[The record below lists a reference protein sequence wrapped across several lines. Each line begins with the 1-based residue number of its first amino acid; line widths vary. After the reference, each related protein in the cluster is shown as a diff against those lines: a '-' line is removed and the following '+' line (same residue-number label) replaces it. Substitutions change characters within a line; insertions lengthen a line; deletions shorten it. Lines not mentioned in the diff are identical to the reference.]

1 MEATRTPRLA
11 PYLVV
16 ANARELV
23 KFVET
28 ALGGTLSFEMEG
40 IGGRLEHAELR
51 IADSLLMVADAP
63 PGRPPFPAM
72 LHLYV
77 SDALAAYRRA
87 IAAGAASVREPA
99 MAPDGHLRGGVRD
112 PWGNEWWFSTP
123 RGGL

>member
-16 ANARELV
+16 PNARELV
-23 KFVET
+23 RFVEQ

-40 IGGRLEHAELR
+40 SEGRLEHGELR
-51 IADSLLMVADAP
+51 IADSLVMVADAP
-63 PGRPPFPAM
+63 PGRAPFPAM

-77 SDALAAYRRA
+77 SDAQASYRRA
-87 IAAGAASVREPA
+87 IAGGATSVREPA

-112 PWGNEWWFSTP
+112 SWGNEWWFSTP